1 MGSCIA
7 DDARANVF
15 WNRTWGTPWQTF
27 FLNNTRAPFDCG
39 SDYGVTTTPALI
51 LHVRVLPTAMPATR
65 TEMIQTFAAE
75 CNGTT
80 ALKFWN
86 ALIAQSQTFAADRNW
101 MTMLKFWNASFM
113 KSQAFTADHTLMLR
127 SQRRV
132 VTVHKRTANVPT
144 DLLSKGK
151 WDGRL
156 RAVAT
161 PTSEGG

>member
-75 CNGTT
+75 CNERDNGAEILERVDCT
-80 ALKFWN
+80 
-86 ALIAQSQTFAADRNW
+86 IADFCC
-101 MTMLKFWNASFM
+101 
-113 KSQAFTADHTLMLR
+113 
-127 SQRRV
+127 
-132 VTVHKRTANVPT
+132 
-144 DLLSKGK
+144 
-151 WDGRL
+151 
-156 RAVAT
+156 
-161 PTSEGG
+161 